1 SSCWTLSQASSSP
14 KNLYLPLSFLLLY
27 IFFLPSG
34 RTSPQEYSGASTS
47 IESSEFMI
55 FGVSDIG
62 VSGSVLVE
70 LPGLSLK
77 FDFLSMLRPGCLM

>member
-1 SSCWTLSQASSSP
+1 MLDVVSSILFSQKPILDFAASFA
-14 KNLYLPLSFLLLY
+14 LY
-27 IFFLPSG
+27 FFCSSG

-47 IESSEFMI
+47 IESSRITI

-62 VSGSVLVE
+62 VSGLVLVE

-77 FDFLSMLRPGCLM
+77 FDFLTTLRPGWPM

>member
-1 SSCWTLSQASSSP
+1 MLDVVSSIIFPQKPILAFATSFA
-14 KNLYLPLSFLLLY
+14 LY
-27 IFFLPSG
+27 FFWPSG

-47 IESSEFMI
+47 IESSGITI
-55 FGVSDIG
+55 FRVPDVG

-77 FDFLSMLRPGCLM
+77 FDFLVTLRPGCPM